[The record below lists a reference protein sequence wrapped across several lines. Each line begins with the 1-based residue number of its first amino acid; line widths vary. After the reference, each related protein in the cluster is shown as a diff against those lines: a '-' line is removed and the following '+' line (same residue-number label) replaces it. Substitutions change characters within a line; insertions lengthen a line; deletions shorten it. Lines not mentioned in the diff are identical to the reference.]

1 MQSKIKRL
9 VPMLTILLFVVP
21 VLTLNAQLVKDGS
34 FEECPVGVIS
44 GSSLNGWLFLSESS
58 VSPAPVFEIV
68 SDIVKDGSHALRIIV
83 DGVGSN
89 QWDVQVV
96 ADSIPVKQGKQY
108 KYSVWA
114 KTQSGTSTAN
124 FTVGNYSYSEYAR
137 LGTATITT
145 QWQEYTLTFTVNDS
159 VTYARAPI
167 HISFS
172 ENVGDTIYIDNMK
185 VIDIEREVLTRTPVI
200 VEAESGQLGSNFT
213 TQSSDDVTYVT
224 ELTNYTGSQHPGDT
238 SRIITY
244 DITFP
249 YAETY
254 SLYARI
260 RVNSGGYD
268 DDSFFYGN
276 GFGVKDTIADDWI
289 FVNGLASAGFSDTAN
304 VVFEPGG
311 AGTGVWKWVNLSKN
325 KYQGDTTVTFKVEA
339 DSIVKIFQIGGREN
353 GLDIDKFAFGRSDLY
368 FTVDNLDKVEPGSPN
383 YPGTVWEGPPLAS
396 KQPKF
401 VGCAYSS
408 SQSPNFEAYWNQV
421 TPENGGKWG
430 SVEATRDV
438 MNWGEADA
446 AYQLAKANGFPFMFH
461 VLVWGAQQPSWI
473 SSLSQEEQLEEI
485 REWFIAVRDH
495 FPDIEYLQVVN
506 EPLHQPPDGQSSR
519 ANYINALGGGGATGW
534 DWIITAFQMA
544 REIFPDSVKLMLNDY
559 SIISSTQSTQQYLN
573 IIRLLQADSLIDV
586 IGEQGHA
593 FTTKNTNAA
602 ILKANLDSLAST
614 GLQIQISELD
624 IDGPT
629 DGEQLNEY
637 KRIFPLFYEH
647 PGVSGITLWGW
658 KPGLWRNDQKAYLIG
673 QDGAERPALQ
683 WLRSYLDTV
692 NVIVSVENEANIAHS
707 YKLLQNYPNPFNPL
721 TKIGYTIPQKV
732 HVTIKVYNMLGQCV
746 TTLFDGE
753 QLQGSYEIPFDGSK
767 LASGVYY
774 YQLRA
779 GNYIE
784 TKKLMLLK

>member
-1 MQSKIKRL
+1 MQNKIKRWAL
-9 VPMLTILLFVVP
+9 MLTILLFVLP
-21 VLTLNAQLVKDGS
+21 MFALNAQLVKDGS

-44 GSSLNGWLFLSESS
+44 ETSLNGWLLLSESS

-68 SDIVKDGSHALRIIV
+68 SDTVKDGNRALRIIV
-83 DGVGSN
+83 NGVGSN
-89 QWDVQVV
+89 QWDIQVV
-96 ADSIPVKQGKQY
+96 ADSIPVKRGKQY

-137 LGTATITT
+137 LGSAAITT
-145 QWQEYTLTFTVNDS
+145 QWQEYTLTFTVNDD

-167 HISFS
+167 HFGFS
-172 ENVGDTIYIDNMK
+172 ANSGDTIYIDNMNI
-185 VIDIEREVLTRTPVI
+185 IDIEREALTRTPFI
-200 VEAESGQLGSNFT
+200 VEAESGQLGSNFAI
-213 TQSSDDVTYVT
+213 QSSGDVTYVT
-224 ELTNYTGSQHPGDT
+224 VLNNYTGLQYPGDT
-238 SRIITY
+238 SNIITY
-244 DITFP
+244 EILFP

-260 RVNSGGYD
+260 RVNSGGYN
-268 DDSFFYGN
+268 DDSFFYGSD
-276 GFGVKDTIADDWI
+276 FGVRDTLGEDWAFI
-289 FVNGLASAGFSDTAN
+289 NGLASAGFSDPAN
-304 VVFEPGG
+304 VVYDPGG
-311 AGTGVWKWVNLSKN
+311 AGTGVWKWVNLSRN

-339 DSIVKIFQIGGREN
+339 DSVVKIFQIGGRED

-368 FTVDNLDKVEPGSPN
+368 FTVDNLDKCEPGSPS

-396 KQPKF
+396 KQQKF

-421 TPENGGKWG
+421 IPENGGKWG

-446 AYQLAKANGFPFMFH
+446 AYQLAKSNGFPFTFH

-473 SSLSQEEQLEEI
+473 SSLPQEEQLEEI
-485 REWFIAVRDH
+485 REWFQAVCDH

-506 EPLHQPPDGQSSR
+506 EPLHAPPDGQSSR
-519 ANYINALGGGGATGW
+519 ANYINALGGAGTTGW
-534 DWIITAFQMA
+534 DWIINAFRMA

-559 SIISSTQSTQQYLN
+559 SIINSTQSTQQYLN
-573 IIRLLQADSLIDV
+573 IIRLLQADTLIDV

-593 FTTKNTNAA
+593 FTTKNTNATV
-602 ILKANLDSLAST
+602 LKANLDSLAST
-614 GLQIQISELD
+614 GLPIQISELD

-637 KRIFPLFYEH
+637 KRVFPLFYEH
-647 PGVSGITLWGW
+647 HSVSGITLWGW
-658 KPGLWRNDQKAYLIG
+658 RPGLWRNDQKAYLIG

-683 WLRSYLDTV
+683 WLRSYLDTA
-692 NVIVSVENEANIAHS
+692 NVILPVEKEGTIAQS

-732 HVTIKVYNMLGQCV
+732 HVTIKVYNTLGQCV

-753 QLQGSYEIPFDGSK
+753 QPQGSYEIPFDGSK